1 MIHFENVSKIY
12 PEDFVALRDIDI
24 MIEPGEFVSF
34 IGASGAGKS
43 TLLKLL
49 YAEEM
54 PTTGRVIFFGRPT
67 EEINRRLM
75 PYYRRNFGTVFQ
87 DFKLF
92 NNRTVFENVAF
103 ALEVDGRASDEI
115 EEEVPKM
122 LSVVGLEGK
131 EHLYPRQLSG
141 GEAQRVSMARALIID
156 PKVLIADEPTGNLDP
171 DSTLGILDLLM
182 KIHSFGTTVLLATH
196 NKELVDQVKERV
208 VVLENGRV
216 VRDEKKGLYKIG
228 KIR

>member
-1 MIHFENVSKIY
+1 MIQFEDVSKIY
-12 PEDFVALRDIDI
+12 PEDFVALRNTNIT
-24 MIEPGEFVSF
+24 IESGEFVSLV
-34 IGASGAGKS
+34 GASGAGKS

-67 EEINRRLM
+67 NEISRRLL

-103 ALEVDGRASDEI
+103 ALEVDGRSNDEI
-115 EEEVPKM
+115 DEEVPKM

-156 PKVLIADEPTGNLDP
+156 PKVIIADEPTGNLDP
-171 DSTLGILDLLM
+171 DSTHGIVDLLV
-182 KIHSFGTTVLLATH
+182 KINSFGTTVLLATH
-196 NKELVDQVKERV
+196 SKEIVDQVRKRV
-208 VVLENGRV
+208 IVLENGHV
-216 VRDEKKGLYKIG
+216 ARDEKNGRYSLD
-228 KIR
+228 